1 MKIKIKEVS
10 CKGDEIYV
18 HFDSSYG
25 SSLALWVGEIPAS
38 GGVYEVEVEVCD
50 DFVWGEYIF
59 AVAESRA
66 AIGLVGDRF
75 LIVGKIVKLES
86 DGCLAVAVGD
96 SICLLDVEHAPEGVS
111 GFIECRASD
120 VRLYPIRL

>member
-1 MKIKIKEVS
+1 MKIKIKQVS
-10 CKGDEIYV
+10 FESDEIYV
-18 HFDSSYG
+18 SFESDYG
-25 SSLALWVGEIPAS
+25 SSLALWMGAIPAFE
-38 GGVYEVEVEVCD
+38 GVYEVEVEVCD
-50 DFVWGEYIF
+50 DFVWGKHIY
-59 AVAESRA
+59 ATAESRA

-75 LIVGKIVKLES
+75 VIVGKIVKLEG

-96 SICLLDVEHAPEGVS
+96 SICLLDVEHAPEGAS